1 MNAMQRDL
9 QERQRRRFEEDLSAR
24 LGSLF
29 ESCPALCGFTVQ
41 EDAVAP
47 GFLTC
52 HPAQD
57 QEGAEALLGE
67 VTQMLEELAEE
78 RPEGAELL
86 RGRTFARAV
95 H

>member
-1 MNAMQRDL
+1 MNALL
-9 QERQRRRFEEDLSAR
+9 QVRERQRQRFEEDLAAR
-24 LGSLF
+24 LEVLF
-29 ESCPALCGFTVQ
+29 DSCPALCGFTVQ
-41 EDAVAP
+41 EDIVAP
-47 GFLTC
+47 GYLTC

-67 VTQMLEELAEE
+67 VTQMLVELAEE

-86 RGRTFARAV
+86 RGRTFARRV